1 MITEKEIEILFKNQL
16 DNIKDQTLRKSV
28 VKTWVLACEQGNW
41 KSLDELKKI
50 PFTLLVDTHGIDL
63 IEHTVA
69 VTEGAV
75 ALGKTQ
81 VAVYK
86 NPPYRIDFDR
96 LYAGGLLHD
105 VGKLLEYEPDGS
117 GWYRKSLSGKYAR
130 HPISGAVIAAECNV
144 PEDVRNIIICHSKEG
159 EGRPQVVEA
168 VFVHQVD
175 FATFNP
181 LLMKQNG
188 LLIEV

>member
-1 MITEKEIEILFKNQL
+1 MITPEEIEALFKDQL
-16 DNIKDQTLRKSV
+16 DNIKNQNLRNSV
-28 VKTWVLACEQGNW
+28 IKTWVSACEQGKW
-41 KSLDELKKI
+41 KSLNELKKI
-50 PFTLLVDTHGIDL
+50 PFTLLVDTHGINL
-63 IEHTVA
+63 IEHTIV

-75 ALGKTQ
+75 ALGRTQ
-81 VAVYK
+81 IETYK
-86 NPPYRIDFDR
+86 NLPYRINFDR

-117 GWYRKSLSGKYAR
+117 GRYRKSLSGKYAR
-130 HPISGAVIAAECNV
+130 HPISGAVIAAECDV

-181 LLMKQNG
+181 LLMKQKG
-188 LLIEV
+188 FLIEE